1 MAARTPLTGTDTSPR
16 SDGGPGLHCLVT
28 GATGYIG
35 GRLVPELLDAGHRV
49 RCLARSPEK
58 LRDHPWAGRAEVV
71 RGDVTDARTLAPAL
85 NGIDVAY
92 YLVHALG
99 TGAGFEERDRA
110 AARTFGEQA
119 RAAGVRRIVY
129 LGGLTP
135 AGVPPRDLSPHL
147 RSRAE
152 VGEIL
157 LACGVPATVLR
168 AAVII
173 GSGSA
178 SFEML
183 RYLTE
188 RLPVMVTPSWVGTR
202 IQPIAV
208 RDVLRY
214 LVGSA
219 TMPPEV
225 SRTFDI
231 GGPDVVTYEE
241 MMRRYALVAELP
253 RRLILRVPMLT
264 PRLSSHWI
272 GLVTPVP
279 RALARPLAESLR
291 HEVVC
296 DEHDIADW
304 VSDPPG
310 APIGFDLALSLALRR
325 VREAKVTTRWS
336 SASLP
341 GAPSDPL
348 PTDPDW
354 AGGSLYTDEREL
366 AVDASPAALWRVVE
380 GIGGDNGWYSFP
392 LAWAVRGWL
401 DRLVGGVGIRRGRR
415 DAARLRVGDSLDF
428 WRVEEIEP
436 GRLLRLRA
444 EMRLPGLAWLELYA
458 DPPPADPAP
467 PPPTP
472 SGATGPQDGASPTS
486 PGPETASD
494 AAPHASPVAPAGD
507 GGATGSR
514 YRQRALFHP
523 HGLLGHLYW
532 WSVSPFHAVVFGGM
546 ARNIARAAERR
557 ETAAD
562 PAPAD
567 GPGRTGDRVVRPAD
581 GQGPGAAPAPAG
593 G

>member
-1 MAARTPLTGTDTSPR
+1 MSDSEATPAP
-16 SDGGPGLHCLVT
+16 HCLVT

-35 GRLVPELLDAGHRV
+35 GRLAPALLDAGHRV
-49 RCLARSPEK
+49 RCLVRSPVK

-71 RGDVTDARTLAPAL
+71 RGDVTDPESVAAAMRD
-85 NGIDVAY
+85 IDVAY

-99 TGAGFEERDRA
+99 TGSGFEETDRRA
-110 AARTFGEQA
+110 ARIFAEQA

-129 LGGLTP
+129 LGGLAP
-135 AGVPPRDLSPHL
+135 ADVPERELSPHL

-152 VGEIL
+152 VARIL
-157 LACGVPATVLR
+157 LGSGVPTTVLR

-188 RLPVMVTPSWVGTR
+188 RLPVMVTPSWVRTR

-219 TMPPEV
+219 RMPEEV
-225 SRTFDI
+225 HRCFDV
-231 GGPDVVTYEE
+231 GGPDVITYEG
-241 MMRRYALVAELP
+241 MMRQFAAVAGLP
-253 RRLILRVPMLT
+253 HRLILPVPMLS

-279 RALARPLAESLR
+279 AAIARPLAESLR
-291 HEVVC
+291 YEVVC
-296 DEHDIADW
+296 REHDIARYVPDG
-304 VSDPPG
+304 PG
-310 APIGFDLALSLALRR
+310 QPFTLREALVLALQRIKQA
-325 VREAKVTTRWS
+325 EVTTRWS

-354 AGGSLYTDEREL
+354 AGGSLYTDRRDIT
-366 AVDASPAALWRVVE
+366 VNASPDALWRVVE
-380 GIGGDNGWYSFP
+380 GVGGDHGWYSFP

-401 DRLVGGVGIRRGRR
+401 DRLVGGVGLRRGRR
-415 DAARLRVGDSLDF
+415 DAERLRVGDSLDF

-444 EMRLPGLAWLELYA
+444 EMRLPGLAWLEMYA
-458 DPPPADPAP
+458 E
-467 PPPTP
+467 
-472 SGATGPQDGASPTS
+472 QDDRGRT
-486 PGPETASD
+486 
-494 AAPHASPVAPAGD
+494 
-507 GGATGSR
+507 R

-523 HGLLGHLYW
+523 RGLLGHAYW

-546 ARNIARAAERR
+546 ARNIARAAENRSALKQS
-557 ETAAD
+557 AA
-562 PAPAD
+562 
-567 GPGRTGDRVVRPAD
+567 
-581 GQGPGAAPAPAG
+581 GAR
-593 G
+593 